1 MGTLDK
7 GPRRIVLTGGP
18 GAGKSVVAA
27 AVASAEPDRFALV
40 PEAATQ
46 VYAILRTHW
55 TALDDLGRRDVQRRI
70 YRLQRAQEDRLA
82 AENPEKV
89 LLLDRGTVDGAAYWP
104 DGPAAYWADL
114 GTSAEA
120 ELARYD
126 AVLLLESAAALGLYD
141 GPASNA
147 VRFEDAAGAL
157 ASGRLLASLWSAHP
171 RVIPIAATP
180 DLPDKIAAVEAA
192 LDDLTT

>member
-1 MGTLDK
+1 MQS
-7 GPRRIVLTGGP
+7 PRRIVLTGGP

-27 AVASAEPDRFALV
+27 AIADADPCRFTLV

-46 VYAILRTHW
+46 VYALLRTTW
-55 TALDDLGRRDVQRRI
+55 TALDDAGRRDVQRRI

-82 AENPEKV
+82 GEFPEKI
-89 LLLDRGTVDGAAYWP
+89 LLLDRGTIDGAAYWP
-104 DGPAAYWADL
+104 DGPAAYWAEL
-114 GTSAEA
+114 GTSADD

-147 VRFEDAAGAL
+147 VRFEDAAAAL
-157 ASGRLLASLWSAHP
+157 ASGRLLETLWAAHP
-171 RVIPIAATP
+171 RLGRIPATP
-180 DLPDKIAAVEAA
+180 DLSDKITAVRWAIEEISQVEN
-192 LDDLTT
+192 D